1 MSQKCDPDE
10 NCQTCSQSAT
20 CSVEEK
26 AAHTEKK
33 VAEKLACIK
42 HRIMIMSGKGGVG
55 KSTVAINLGAV
66 LAHQG
71 LETGILDADIH
82 GPNVPKMLGV
92 EGRPIV
98 SLENSLRPV
107 EPFSHLKLIS
117 MAFLLENPDN
127 PIVWRGPLKHS
138 AIQQFIGDVGWG
150 GLDYLIIDL
159 PPGTGDEALS
169 SAHVLKNV
177 DGSIIVTTP
186 QDVALLDSRKAVN
199 FSRTMGIPIIG
210 IVENMSGLDCP
221 HCGKAIPLFKIGG
234 GEKAAMELRVPFLGR
249 VPIDPD
255 VVADCDS
262 GVPVVLAHPD
272 SPVAEAFQGIA
283 MSCRDHVEKRSRPRT
298 GPKRQPHP

>member
-1 MSQKCDPDE
+1 MSQKCGPDE
-10 NCQTCSQSAT
+10 SCQTCGQSGT
-20 CSVEEK
+20 CSAEEK
-26 AAHTEKK
+26 AAHTEKR
-33 VAEKLACIK
+33 VAEKLAGIK

-55 KSTVAINLGAV
+55 KSTVAINLGAAFA
-66 LAHQG
+66 LQG
-71 LETGILDADIH
+71 LDTGILDADIH

-92 EGRPIV
+92 DTTPIV
-98 SLENSLRPV
+98 GIENSIRPV
-107 EPFSHLKLIS
+107 EAYPHLKLIS
-117 MAFLLENPDN
+117 MAFFIGNPDN

-138 AIQQFIGDVGWG
+138 AIQQFVSDVEWG
-150 GLDYLIIDL
+150 ELDYLIIDL

-177 DGSIIVTTP
+177 NGSIIVTTP

-199 FSRTMGIPIIG
+199 FSQTMGIPVIG

-255 VVADCDS
+255 VVEDCDI
-262 GVPVVLAHPD
+262 GVPVVIAHPK
-272 SPVAEAFQGIA
+272 SPVGEAFQKVA
-283 MSCRDHVEKRSRPRT
+283 ESCRAYVKKPRGLKRPQESRM
-298 GPKRQPHP
+298 HP